1 MYSQYVHKVRT
12 WADNW
17 NDVIRYVIFQDPI
30 MRELMC

>member
-1 MYSQYVHKVRT
+1 MDGQYVHKVRT